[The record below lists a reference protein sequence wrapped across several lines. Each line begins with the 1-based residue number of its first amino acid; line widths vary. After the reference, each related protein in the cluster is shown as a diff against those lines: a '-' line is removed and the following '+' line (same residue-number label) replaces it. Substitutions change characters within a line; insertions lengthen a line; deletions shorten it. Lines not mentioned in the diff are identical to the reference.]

1 MDNVTK
7 KIISNFQK
15 GLITESDMIRQL
27 YYADKDAYCQYLN
40 KMYSKERD
48 SISEGCLVI
57 DPCTGD
63 CEWIEDD

>member
-1 MDNVTK
+1 
-7 KIISNFQK
+7 
-15 GLITESDMIRQL
+15 MIRQL